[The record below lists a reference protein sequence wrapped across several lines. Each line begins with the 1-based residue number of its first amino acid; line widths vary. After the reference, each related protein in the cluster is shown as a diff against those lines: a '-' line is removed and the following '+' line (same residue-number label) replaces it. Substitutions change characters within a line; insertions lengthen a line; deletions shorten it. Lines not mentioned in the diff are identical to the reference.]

1 MKTGDKEMDDF
12 KEEIRKDLGLM
23 TEGINGLT
31 ESIRIMV
38 TENAVNANRRE
49 TQNSLNESIIERL
62 TLTERNHT
70 DLLIQRAKEEQSR
83 NFIYRYWPVLF
94 VIILA
99 SSGGISALV
108 STT

>member
-12 KEEIRKDLGLM
+12 NKRLCLM

-49 TQNSLNESIIERL
+49 AQNSLNESIIERL

-99 SSGGISALV
+99 SSAGISALV